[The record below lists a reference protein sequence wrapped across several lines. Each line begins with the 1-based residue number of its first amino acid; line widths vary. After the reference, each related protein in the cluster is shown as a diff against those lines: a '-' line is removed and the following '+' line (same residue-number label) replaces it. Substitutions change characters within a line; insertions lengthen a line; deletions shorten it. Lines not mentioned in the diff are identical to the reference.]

1 MATDPL
7 ATVLTLHQPWY
18 DSFDQNSDSWGCT
31 CNHRTGYRSAG
42 EVVEKHITPL
52 VRRTLAAK
60 PEDLTSPYQRTRD
73 KKGDR
78 AERHFWDSYDAHYNL
93 LKKNQYNQ
101 SAEMLRLY
109 ESERKRQQIAITNL
123 ESQMEQMTQQS
134 VVMGQVRAKLEKAG
148 FDLDVILATEDV
160 FGE

>member
-18 DSFDQNSDSWGCT
+18 DSFDQNADSWGCT
-31 CNHRTGYRSAG
+31 CNHRTGYRSAA

-52 VRRTLAAK
+52 VRRTIAAK
-60 PEDLTSPYQRTRD
+60 PEDLTSPTQRTRSN
-73 KKGDR
+73 KGDR
-78 AERHFWDSYDAHYNL
+78 AERHFWDSYEAHHRL
-93 LKKNQYNQ
+93 LEKNQFNQ

-109 ESERKRQQIAITNL
+109 ESERRRQQIAIQNL
-123 ESQMEQMTQQS
+123 ETQMDQMIQQS

-148 FDLDVILATEDV
+148 LNLDVILATEDV